1 MIGDQRRLK
10 TARAI
15 LAVRKMRCQFFPSE
29 IFDEHAWTM
38 LLQLF
43 VSLADNK
50 TVTESDLTQ
59 AAGVSIGVGQ
69 RWIAHMVKDGQ
80 VVSRESGDDVAL
92 TCEAIEH
99 MRKYLDLASSKAHEI
114 EANKTKR

>member
-1 MIGDQRRLK
+1 M
-10 TARAI
+10 AI

-43 VSLADNK
+43 VSLADNQ
-50 TVTESDLTQ
+50 TVKESALIK
-59 AAGVSIGVGQ
+59 AASVSVGAGQ

-92 TCEAIEH
+92 TCEAIER
-99 MRKYLDLASSKAHEI
+99 MRTFLDLASSEAREI
-114 EANKTKR
+114 EENKIER